1 MQALCTW
8 ALSKLAAAFSTAHLC
23 LVPYT
28 IDRPR
33 GFKRKLSR
41 WTSLLG
47 SVLLLL
53 LLGLPVQTLLV
64 KVGKRLTLGNI
75 HVSDII
81 LARSARLSIRCFA
94 VCTGIFVLSG
104 DAGQHL
110 LALSLTFAFSVFNAS
125 ILNVPVV
132 HGLGQS
138 IRQIEKIFRHADRA
152 QELVLRR
159 RFLDIIV
166 EVVKEELLPHMY
178 HCRHG

>member
-47 SVLLLL
+47 SVRLL
-53 LLGLPVQTLLV
+53 LLGLPVQTLFV

-104 DAGQHL
+104 NAGQHL
-110 LALSLTFAFSVFNAS
+110 LALSLTLAFSVFNAS

-138 IRQIEKIFRHADRA
+138 IRQIEKILRHADRA

-166 EVVKEELLPHMY
+166 EVVKEELLSHMY